1 MNEQQNLE
9 TVQRG
14 YEAFGRGDIDALLA
28 LFDDDIVW
36 ESPGPPELP
45 TAGSRRGKQQVAA
58 FFDAVNTVFDMQQ
71 FEPETFLADG
81 DRVVVLGRDTA
92 AVRATGKVVRSPWAH
107 AFTLRNGKV
116 VAFHEYIDTSAV
128 AAELQSA
135 QVRA

>member
-58 FFDAVNTVFDMQQ
+58 FFDAVNSVFDMQQ

-92 AVRATGKVVRSPWAH
+92 AVRATGKVVSSPWAH

-116 VAFHEYIDTSAV
+116 VAFQEYIDTSDV
-128 AAELQSA
+128 AAELRSA